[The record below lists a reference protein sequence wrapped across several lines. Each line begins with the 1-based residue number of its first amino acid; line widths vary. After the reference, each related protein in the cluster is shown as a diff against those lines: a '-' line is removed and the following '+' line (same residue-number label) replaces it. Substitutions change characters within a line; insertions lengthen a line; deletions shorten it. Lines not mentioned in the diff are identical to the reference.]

1 MKRWLVGL
9 IMLPLL
15 DQTAWGQSQWPLF
28 TGPAA
33 IPAPVKRSPPV
44 RVPALPNASSGLPS
58 LQPLPGISGPGID
71 ALEMPSPSGQPRN
84 RAAAHAPS
92 RLTPPRLLPPGQAA
106 RTLQLAID
114 GAVTRN
120 PGLQGAATR
129 HALVVAKQYAAS
141 TFLPGAPTLGGAYVT
156 DEAIRNRNARD
167 AEFSVS
173 TPIWLPGE
181 GTASIRAADA
191 ESARLDA
198 EGARRLLEVAGEV
211 REALAAVAAAE
222 ADQRAAEA
230 RLRDAQALESDLG
243 RQVRARNAAEAE
255 LLLASADRLDAE
267 SNLSEKTAAVDA
279 ARIDFRT
286 LTGLDPNSAALN
298 EPVPPPAQ
306 ARPVDPRLTEA
317 RRAVDA
323 AQANQRLAE
332 IQSSD
337 SPSIGLVGRRM
348 RDIGGNVYD
357 NSIGIQL
364 SIPLPSGG
372 RNRPRMAAAA
382 VEYNDAM
389 IALAMLDRVLTG
401 DESRARVVL
410 ASAEAQRDLAA
421 KRADVFNRQRRL
433 FERSY
438 TAGESSLADL
448 IRARTLAFQADAAR
462 DRADVVAR
470 QARGRVNQALGLLP

>member
-1 MKRWLVGL
+1 MRWLAGL
-9 IMLPLL
+9 ALLPLL
-15 DQTAWGQSQWPLF
+15 GQTAQAQSHSPLL
-28 TGPAA
+28 TGPSA
-33 IPAPVKRSPPV
+33 IPTPAERSPGV
-44 RVPALPNASSGLPS
+44 AVPALPNSSSTLPPLRPLPS
-58 LQPLPGISGPGID
+58 AGEPGLDAVEPPSQPGP
-71 ALEMPSPSGQPRN
+71 PRAP
-84 RAAAHAPS
+84 AARAPS
-92 RLTPPRLLPPGQAA
+92 RPSAPRLLPPSEAARVLQAA
-106 RTLQLAID
+106 IE

-120 PGLQGAATR
+120 TGLQGAAAR
-129 HALVVAKQYAAS
+129 HALVAAKHYAAS

-156 DEAIRNRNARD
+156 DQAIRNRNARD
-167 AEFSVS
+167 AEISVS

-181 GTASIRAADA
+181 GAASVRAADA
-191 ESARLDA
+191 ESARLDV
-198 EGARRLLEVAGEV
+198 EGERRLLEVAGEV

-230 RLRDAQALESDLG
+230 RLRDAQALEGDLG

-255 LLLASADRLDAE
+255 LLVASADRLEAE

-286 LTGLDPNSAALN
+286 LTGLDPNTAALH
-298 EPVPPPAQ
+298 EPVPPAAQ
-306 ARPVDPRLTEA
+306 TRPPDPRLTEA

-337 SPSIGLVGRRM
+337 SPSIGLVGRRT

-357 NSIGIQL
+357 NSVGFQV
-364 SIPLPSGG
+364 SIPLASGG
-372 RNRPRMAAAA
+372 RNRPRTAAAA
-382 VEYNDAM
+382 VEYTDAVV
-389 IALAMLDRVLTG
+389 ALARLERDLSGT
-401 DESRARVVL
+401 ESRARVVL

-421 KRADVFNRQRRL
+421 KRADVFNRQRSL

-438 TAGESSLADL
+438 AAGETSLADL

-462 DRADVVAR
+462 DRADVGAR
-470 QARGRVNQALGLLP
+470 QARGRLNQALGLMP